1 MISSLLLLASAVSI
15 HAVTP
20 DPAQSIQSKNGEF
33 IFSKYPPRALAAG
46 EQGLVRFRAEVD
58 AKGNVMACKVTQ
70 GSGFERLDRETCDLI
85 VNHATFKPT
94 LDVDGKAREAIHDG
108 IVNWRIPGA
117 APAPKTATI
126 GGRSPDEVVCKRIT
140 KTGSL
145 VSHSRLC
152 LTRREWVRYAE
163 QNQDRYGEIQG
174 RFGSSR
180 EDQATF
186 PSGIASPGGL
196 SGGSSPPQ

>member
-1 MISSLLLLASAVSI
+1 MLPSLLILASAISI
-15 HAVTP
+15 TASAP
-20 DPAQSIQSKNGEF
+20 DPAQSMQSKNGEF

-46 EQGLVRFRAEVD
+46 EQGSVRFRAEVD
-58 AKGNVMACKVTQ
+58 QKGNVLACKVTE

-85 VNHATFKPT
+85 VNHATFKPV
-94 LDVDGKAREAIHDG
+94 LDTDGKAREAIHDG

-117 APAPKTATI
+117 PTSAKVALI
-126 GGRSPDEVVCKRIT
+126 GGKSPDEVVCKRIT

-163 QNQDRYGEIQG
+163 ENQDRYGEVQG

-180 EDQATF
+180 EDQPTW
-186 PSGIASPGGL
+186 PG
-196 SGGSSPPQ
+196 Q

>member
-1 MISSLLLLASAVSI
+1 MLPSLLLLATVTSIASAS
-15 HAVTP
+15 P
-20 DPAQSIQSKNGEF
+20 DPSQTVLSSNGEF

-46 EQGLVRFRAEVD
+46 EQGSVRFRAEVD

-70 GSGFERLDRETCDLI
+70 GSGFERLDLETCDLI
-85 VNHATFKPT
+85 VNHATFRPT
-94 LDVDGKAREAIHDG
+94 LDSDGKAREAIHDG
-108 IVNWRIPGA
+108 FVNWRIPGA
-117 APAPKTATI
+117 APTAKVASI
-126 GGRSPDEVVCKRIT
+126 AGKSPDEVVCKRIT

-152 LTRREWVRYAE
+152 LTRQEWNRYAE

-180 EDQATF
+180 EDQPTF
-186 PSGIASPGGL
+186 PGN
-196 SGGSSPPQ
+196 

>member
-1 MISSLLLLASAVSI
+1 MLPGLLILASVAAASGL
-15 HAVTP
+15 AP
-20 DPAQSIQSKNGEF
+20 DPAQTIQSKNGEF

-46 EQGLVRFRAEVD
+46 EQGAVRFRAEVD

-85 VNHATFKPT
+85 VNHATFKAT
-94 LDVDGKAREAIHDG
+94 LDSEGKAREAVHDG

-117 APAPKTATI
+117 APAAKVALI
-126 GGRSPDEVVCKRIT
+126 GGKSPDEVVCKRIT

-163 QNQDRYGEIQG
+163 ENQDRYGEVQG

-180 EDQATF
+180 EDQATW
-186 PSGIASPGGL
+186 PG
-196 SGGSSPPQ
+196 Q

>member
-1 MISSLLLLASAVSI
+1 MLPSLLLVATVTSI
-15 HAVTP
+15 AGAAP
-20 DPAQSIQSKNGEF
+20 DPTQTVLSNNGEF

-46 EQGLVRFRAEVD
+46 EQGSVRFRAEVD
-58 AKGNVMACKVTQ
+58 AKGNVMACKVTL
-70 GSGFERLDRETCDLI
+70 GSGFERLDLETCDLI

-94 LDVDGKAREAIHDG
+94 LDGEGKAREAIHDG

-117 APAPKTATI
+117 VPTAKVASV

-152 LTRREWVRYAE
+152 LTRREWSRYADR
-163 QNQDRYGEIQG
+163 NQDQYGEIQG

-180 EDQATF
+180 EDQPTF
-186 PSGIASPGGL
+186 PGN
-196 SGGSSPPQ
+196 

>member
-1 MISSLLLLASAVSI
+1 MLPGLLFLASVAAVSGI
-15 HAVTP
+15 AP
-20 DPAQSIQSKNGEF
+20 DPAQTVQSKNGEF

-46 EQGLVRFRAEVD
+46 EQGAVRFRAEVD

-85 VNHATFKPT
+85 VNHATFKAT
-94 LDVDGKAREAIHDG
+94 LDSEGKAREAVHDG
-108 IVNWRIPGA
+108 IVTWRIPGA
-117 APAPKTATI
+117 APAAKVALI
-126 GGRSPDEVVCKRIT
+126 GGKSPDEVVCKRIT

-163 QNQDRYGEIQG
+163 ENQDRYGEVQG

-180 EDQATF
+180 EDQATW
-186 PSGIASPGGL
+186 PG
-196 SGGSSPPQ
+196 Q

>member
-1 MISSLLLLASAVSI
+1 MLIGVLLAAAAASLVQATDSV
-15 HAVTP
+15 APV
-20 DPAQSIQSKNGEF
+20 QSKNGEF

-46 EQGLVRFRAEVD
+46 EQGAVRFRAEVD
-58 AKGNVMACKVTQ
+58 AKGNVMGCKVTA
-70 GSGFERLDRETCDLI
+70 GSGYERLDRETCDLI

-94 LDVDGKAREAIHDG
+94 LDGDGKAREAIHDG

-117 APAPKTATI
+117 PPAAKVALI
-126 GGRSPDEVVCKRIT
+126 GGKSPDEVVCKRIT

-163 QNQDRYGEIQG
+163 ENQDRYGEVQG
-174 RFGSSR
+174 KYGHTR
-180 EDQATF
+180 EDQPTW
-186 PSGIASPGGL
+186 PG
-196 SGGSSPPQ
+196 Q

>member
-1 MISSLLLLASAVSI
+1 MLHSLILLAAAASIAASA
-15 HAVTP
+15 P
-20 DPAQSIQSKNGEF
+20 DPAQSVQSKNGEF

-46 EQGLVRFRAEVD
+46 EQGPVRFRAEVD
-58 AKGNVMACKVTQ
+58 AKGNVLACKVTV
-70 GSGFERLDRETCDLI
+70 GSGFDRLDSETCDLI

-94 LDVDGKAREAIHDG
+94 LDGDGKAREAIHDG

-117 APAPKTATI
+117 APATKVASI
-126 GGRSPDEVVCKRIT
+126 GGKSPDEVVCKRVT

-152 LTRREWVRYAE
+152 LTRREWSRYADR
-163 QNQDRYGEIQG
+163 NQDQYGEIQG

-180 EDQATF
+180 EDQPTF
-186 PSGIASPGGL
+186 PGN
-196 SGGSSPPQ
+196 